1 MRHWI
6 GVYFSVPDSELKK
19 NCKEA
24 GLFWQWTETFILFF
38 SLSVSCLMH
47 FFFRYHALVFTVT
60 GGILGGLYGM
70 FFFLVLI

>member
-47 FFFRYHALVFTVT
+47 FFFVIMPWFLRLPVAYWGV
-60 GGILGGLYGM
+60 YM
-70 FFFLVLI
+70 ECSFFWF